1 MGALIPLE
9 PDHLCSLIA
18 LNAGVTTLHTASYV
32 GLKWGFGHCLGMMVV
47 CLVFLPLQSL
57 IHVDLWEFYGNYAA
71 GALLCIIGVYFL
83 AFESQYL
90 EVGEDGS
97 WKPKQAECSCCSTS
111 LTIATKPS
119 RSNTSGHTC
128 DDGCCSDPESPESET
143 SPLMPP
149 EERTESSLTSR
160 FVPKSLAHLSLGDLR
175 GVLVG
180 LFQGLC
186 CPSCIAGLAFVG
198 QMGAQ
203 HPGMSDITL
212 FFLFSLL
219 SILSC
224 SCIVSV
230 CVVAFGRGAAFCLSL
245 STRTMFR
252 GACICSIILGSVWI
266 ALNACGKLHV
276 IQYTH
281 ALEEDLHMSAVS
293 AFQDGSS
300 VIATSAH
307 HNLLHAI
314 PH

>member
-18 LNAGVTTLHTASYV
+18 LNAGVTNLQHALYV
-32 GLKWGFGHCLGMMVV
+32 GFKWGLGHCLGMMSV

-57 IHVDLWEFYGNYAA
+57 IHLELWEYYGNYAA

-83 AFESQYL
+83 AFESRYL

-97 WKPKQAECSCCSTS
+97 WKPKQGHECSCCGDPAS
-111 LTIATKPS
+111 LAIPIAIAKPNPC
-119 RSNTSGHTC
+119 NTPGHNC
-128 DDGCCSDPESPESET
+128 NDGCCSDPESHESET
-143 SPLMPP
+143 LPLMPP
-149 EERTESSLTSR
+149 EERAESSSSSR
-160 FVPKSLAHLSLGDLR
+160 FLPKSLAHASLGDLR

-180 LFQGLC
+180 LLQGLC

-203 HPGMSDITL
+203 HPGVSDITL
-212 FFLFSLL
+212 FFLFSLI

-230 CVVAFGRGAAFCLSL
+230 CVVAFGRGAAFCFSL

-252 GACICSIILGSVWI
+252 GACIFSICLGSAWI

-276 IQYTH
+276 LQYTD
-281 ALEEDLHMSAVS
+281 AIKEGLHRVS
-293 AFQDGSS
+293 LITAY
-300 VIATSAH
+300 
-307 HNLLHAI
+307 L
-314 PH
+314 